1 MDSRALM
8 EKIRGGED
16 STLELKRIV
25 WRGEGKINEPHPDS
39 LADELAAFANA
50 KGGLLVL
57 GVDDKTREIVGI
69 EVQHLDAAERWL
81 GALARDLIEPAL
93 LYYTHHV
100 ALANASGQMQY
111 VIAMEVPRSLW
122 IHKSPKGYMLRI
134 GHEKRAMGTDLLARM
149 FQQRSQ
155 ARLIR
160 FEELPVPQAPG
171 FDTLNWRNVKPFLR
185 GSEGDEATQFRRLHL
200 LTDCEGRDVLTV
212 AGVLLTCENPG
223 EYIRGAYIQ
232 AVAHRGLHN
241 NPADQID
248 AKDFDGPLTEQISSA
263 FAFVMRHMLV
273 PATKALGRIEYPQY
287 SRRAIFE
294 AVVNAVAHRDY
305 SLHGAKIRMHMF
317 ADRIEICV
325 PGPLTNSMS
334 IEAMTRMSM
343 PRNDVLCSLL
353 SHMPVPAPD
362 LGREFLMDRRGS
374 GVQVIL
380 DESKKISGKSPQY
393 RQIDNLELQL
403 TIYAAPSPHVEGVVE

>member
-1 MDSRALM
+1 MDSTSLM
-8 EKIRGGED
+8 NKIRGGED

-25 WRGEGKINEPHPDS
+25 WRGAGKINEPHPDG

-57 GVDDKTREIVGI
+57 GVDDKTREIMGI
-69 EVQHLDAAERWL
+69 ADQHLDEVESWL
-81 GALARDLIEPAL
+81 CALARDLIEPSL
-93 LYYTHHV
+93 LFYTQHV
-100 ALANASGQMQY
+100 ALPDASGEMKY
-111 VIAMEVPRSLW
+111 VIAVDVPRSLW

-134 GHEKRAMGTDLLARM
+134 GHEKRAMASDLLARM

-160 FEELPVPQAPG
+160 FEELPVPQAPK
-171 FDTLNWRNVKPFLR
+171 FEALPWRNVKPFLR
-185 GSEGDEATQFRRLHL
+185 TSEGAESTQFKRLHL
-200 LTDCEGRDVLTV
+200 LTEHEGGDVLTV
-212 AGVLLTCENPG
+212 AGVLLACENPS
-223 EYIRGAYIQ
+223 EYIRGAFIQ
-232 AVAHRGLHN
+232 AVAHRGLRN
-241 NPADQID
+241 DPSDQID
-248 AKDFDGPLTEQISSA
+248 AKDFTGPLAEQIASA
-263 FAFVMRHMLV
+263 FGFVMRHMLV
-273 PATKALGRIEYPQY
+273 PATKDLGRVDFPQY

-305 SLHGAKIRMHMF
+305 SLHGAKIRLHMF

-325 PGPLTNSMS
+325 PGPLTNSMTV
-334 IEAMTRMSM
+334 EAMTRMSM
-343 PRNDVLCSLL
+343 PRNDVLCSML

-374 GVQVIL
+374 GVEVIL

-403 TIYAAPSPHVEGVVE
+403 TIYAAPSPHIEAVVA